1 MKLKNFNQG
10 IEDLVVWKEKNKL
23 KQRIITAVVAAAL
36 FIPLVIIGGWP
47 FTAIVYAMG
56 TVGLYELLRMKKL
69 SIFSVPGVLTWIA
82 LVILLLPAEFTTSF
96 ERTIGYTK
104 VEVAFLIVLLLLIY
118 TVLVK
123 NKFTFDDAA
132 FSLFGAMYVGIGF
145 YYLIETRM
153 AGIEFV
159 VYALLV
165 IWSTD
170 SGAYFVG
177 RKIGKRKL
185 WPEIS
190 PNKTIEG
197 FVGGIVTAVVI
208 VAIFNVFFPVTSS
221 FAILI
226 GVTIIASIVGQI
238 GDLVE
243 SALKRHYDV
252 KDSGNIL
259 PGHGGILDRF
269 DSLLF
274 VLPLLHFL
282 HFVA

>member
-1 MKLKNFNQG
+1 MKLQSFNQE
-10 IEDLVVWKEKNKL
+10 IEDLVVWKGKNKL
-23 KQRIITAVVAAAL
+23 KQRIMTAVIAAAL
-36 FIPLVIIGGWP
+36 FIPLVIIGDWP
-47 FTAIVYAMG
+47 FTLVVYAMG
-56 TVGLYELLRMKKL
+56 TVGLYELLRMKKQ
-69 SIFSVPGVLTWIA
+69 SIFSVPGILAWIA
-82 LVILLLPAEFTTSF
+82 LVVLLLPTQFTSSF
-96 ERTIGYTK
+96 EQMIGYTK
-104 VEVAFLIVLLLLIY
+104 VEVAFLIVLLLLVY

-132 FSLFGAMYVGIGF
+132 FFLFGAMYVGIGF

-153 AGIEFV
+153 AGVEFV

-177 RKIGKRKL
+177 RKLGKNKL

-190 PNKTIEG
+190 PNKTVEG
-197 FVGGIVTAVVI
+197 FFGGIVTAVVI
-208 VAIFNVFFPVTSS
+208 AIIFNLFFPVASS
-221 FAILI
+221 LIILI
-226 GVTIIASIVGQI
+226 VVTIIASIVGQI

-252 KDSGNIL
+252 KDSGTIL